1 MLFRSDDFDFCG
13 DTYETTDFE
22 NGAILTKNIDATKKF
37 ITSIE
42 KRVKKEKSDTVKAFI
57 WRGIE
62 YSWIRDEFFS
72 KYMISKYSSLYI
84 NLPIFDQ
91 WIKKMNDD
99 GKYIKWNIA
108 LIDGEN
114 RKELWGFGDNEGVGK
129 IERTRKRDVE
139 HIDIGALRSGRD
151 ALADVEVSSLNEN
164 ERKILT
170 EVMKNGKDIV
180 SKRSRLKLD
189 DIPLLL
195 IYCIKKDGGKDKIRR
210 MKMDA
215 DSDII
220 GMSIIV
226 SGDGI
231 GGNHARS
238 IRINIP
244 DISEVEE

>member
-1 MLFRSDDFDFCG
+1 
-13 DTYETTDFE
+13 
-22 NGAILTKNIDATKKF
+22 
-37 ITSIE
+37 
-42 KRVKKEKSDTVKAFI
+42 
-57 WRGIE
+57 
-62 YSWIRDEFFS
+62 
-72 KYMISKYSSLYI
+72 MISKYSSLYI

-114 RKELWGFGDNEGVGK
+114 RKELWSFGDNEGVGK